1 MNRRQSLARAAILGL
16 LAANSLWIL
25 WNWWS
30 TNSRIVD
37 SADGTFIALGR
48 LAGLFLAFLALVQ
61 ILLMARVTWI
71 EPWFGLD
78 KLARLHNWMGFSLT
92 LALVAH
98 PVFLTLGYALR
109 NGSGFLEQYLSFQS
123 WEGVARASAATGLFV
138 VVIATSLFMVWRRL
152 KYETWYAVHL
162 SVYLAVLLAFGH
174 QLAVGRDLQ
183 DKTFAAYW
191 LALHAFV
198 LLNLL
203 FFRLVKPLIR
213 YRRHKFKIEKVT
225 IESPDAVSIR
235 VSGQRLE
242 QFRFSGGQF
251 AVWRFL
257 AAGFWGESH
266 PFSFSEASNG
276 KSIRLTVKALGDYT
290 RRLANLKPGTPVI
303 LDGPLGVFTHHA
315 AVTDKRLY
323 IAGGIGITPIR
334 SMLGEKP
341 SLDSILLYGR
351 RTEAEAILRNELE
364 GFTKRGLKLHLILD
378 GQADWSGEKGLVD
391 AEKIQ
396 RLAPDYLERDI
407 YLCGPWP
414 MMKAIIAA
422 LDKLDFPRRQLHFE
436 KFSL

>member
-1 MNRRQSLARAAILGL
+1 
-16 LAANSLWIL
+16 
-25 WNWWS
+25 
-30 TNSRIVD
+30 
-37 SADGTFIALGR
+37 
-48 LAGLFLAFLALVQ
+48 
-61 ILLMARVTWI
+61 
-71 EPWFGLD
+71 
-78 KLARLHNWMGFSLT
+78 
-92 LALVAH
+92 
-98 PVFLTLGYALR
+98 
-109 NGSGFLEQYLSFQS
+109 
-123 WEGVARASAATGLFV
+123 
-138 VVIATSLFMVWRRL
+138 
-152 KYETWYAVHL
+152 
-162 SVYLAVLLAFGH
+162 
-174 QLAVGRDLQ
+174 
-183 DKTFAAYW
+183 
-191 LALHAFV
+191 
-198 LLNLL
+198 
-203 FFRLVKPLIR
+203 
-213 YRRHKFKIEKVT
+213 
-225 IESPDAVSIR
+225 
-235 VSGQRLE
+235 
-242 QFRFSGGQF
+242 
-251 AVWRFL
+251 L